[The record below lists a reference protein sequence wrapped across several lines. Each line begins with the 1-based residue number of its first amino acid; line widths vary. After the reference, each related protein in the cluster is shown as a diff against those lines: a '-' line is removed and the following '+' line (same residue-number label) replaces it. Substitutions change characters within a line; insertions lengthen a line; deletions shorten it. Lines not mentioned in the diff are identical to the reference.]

1 MNTFARFLT
10 LSALFSLTVV
20 SSAAAATY
28 RGRCHGAEVTVTAT
42 GTTVRAATGTLSISG
57 GMADAALSV
66 GTIPSSATGG
76 AVSLAASAL
85 HSAVV
90 GTGGTTRAESSMGA
104 VGLTVS
110 GNQITSDF
118 LMARSTASCGPSVAG
133 GAELANLVI
142 NSQAITVTGSANQT
156 VSLPNGTV
164 IINAQVPT
172 IGHLRAAQRHG
183 ASSDDP

>member
-110 GNQITSDF
+110 GSQTLTKGNIQNHGFACEEQSSRGRRGRGTSG
-118 LMARSTASCGPSVAG
+118 R
-133 GAELANLVI
+133 
-142 NSQAITVTGSANQT
+142 
-156 VSLPNGTV
+156 
-164 IINAQVPT
+164 
-172 IGHLRAAQRHG
+172 
-183 ASSDDP
+183 DDPGARRAVGRE